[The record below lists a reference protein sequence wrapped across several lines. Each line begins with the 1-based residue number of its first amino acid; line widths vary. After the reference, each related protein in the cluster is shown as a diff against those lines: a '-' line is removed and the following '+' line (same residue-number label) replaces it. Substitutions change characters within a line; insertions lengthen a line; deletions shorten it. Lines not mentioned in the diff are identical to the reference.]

1 MGVVV
6 GTEMVVGVVV
16 GTTVVGGA
24 VVGAPVVGGGDE
36 LPEPMLVVIG
46 PDSI

>member
-6 GTEMVVGVVV
+6 GTE
-16 GTTVVGGA
+16 VVGGA
-24 VVGAPVVGGGDE
+24 VVGALVGTVVGGGDE